1 MSTPIRTVSTPSV
14 DPNGEIV
21 VQLANGCSL
30 RSADDKRLAGGYVR
44 LVDPNGVELQYWDK
58 AEWERDPVLVMGA
71 ILCAAAAPDTDA
83 NQKLEVF
90 LYDTHGNVVK
100 GDTLPVTEALAF
112 AHRFIHLHGTDP
124 DEKGAGAMDGSIS
137 FRPIP

>member
-1 MSTPIRTVSTPSV
+1 MNKPKRITAPSP
-14 DPNGEIV
+14 DANGEIV

-30 RSADDKRLAGGYVR
+30 RSADGERLAGGYVR
-44 LVDPNGVELQYWDK
+44 LVDPNGVELQYWDN
-58 AEWERDPVLVMGA
+58 AEWERDPILVMGA

-83 NQKLEVF
+83 RQKLEVF
-90 LYDTHGNVVK
+90 LYDTHGNVVE
-100 GDTLPVTEALAF
+100 GDILPVTEALAF
-112 AHRFIHLHGTDP
+112 AHRFMHLHGTDP